1 MKLLRIGEK
10 GREKP
15 AALDNNGK
23 IRDISSHIKD
33 LNPSTL
39 NFETISKIQNIDL
52 SSLPE
57 ISSSER
63 IGACITDPGKFVAIG
78 LNYSDHAAET
88 GAAVPTEPIMFMK
101 ATSSICGPNDDVE
114 IVSGSK
120 KLDWEVELGIVIGKN
135 AKHISESQSQE
146 HILGYCLVNDVSE
159 REWQIEK
166 MGQWVKGKSHDT
178 YGPIGPYLV
187 TKDEIKDVNNLNM
200 TLDVNGERM
209 QTGNTNTMIFN
220 VDIIVSYVS
229 KFMSLQAGDIITTGT
244 PPGVGMG
251 KKPQIFLKAGDQ
263 MKLSIDNLG
272 DEVNSL
278 EGSFDLSTG
287 NDSDLNNNQTVDV
300 GDKDNSAEILE
311 EDPFPVKRPF
321 QKKSPAAPEP
331 EGHMLKKFSP
341 AAPEGHAFK
350 KFLPAAPGGHVQK
363 IFRLRRLPGIS
374 QIRFFP
380 PFRIFPPFP
389 LASENF
395 PPFPLPPFPNA

>member
-15 AALDNNGK
+15 AALDNKGK

-33 LNPSTL
+33 LNPSAL

-63 IGACITDPGKFVAIG
+63 IGACIADPGKFVAIG

-251 KKPQIFLKAGDQ
+251 KKPQVFLKAGDQ
-263 MKLSIDNLG
+263 MKLSIENLG
-272 DEVNSL
+272 EQSSKV
-278 EGSFDLSTG
+278 
-287 NDSDLNNNQTVDV
+287 V
-300 GDKDNSAEILE
+300 
-311 EDPFPVKRPF
+311 PV
-321 QKKSPAAPEP
+321 
-331 EGHMLKKFSP
+331 
-341 AAPEGHAFK
+341 
-350 KFLPAAPGGHVQK
+350 
-363 IFRLRRLPGIS
+363 
-374 QIRFFP
+374 
-380 PFRIFPPFP
+380 
-389 LASENF
+389 
-395 PPFPLPPFPNA
+395 